1 VNPDAALS
9 KLGID
14 PAQVSKGVRA
24 EDPFLVATRLAM
36 NGFRVLP
43 THARNKVPCICEW
56 PERATT
62 DLARLAQWK
71 VRFHSPSWSILTGRE
86 NGVWLIDIDGAKGRA
101 DLARLESELGPL
113 PITWTSTSGRVGGG
127 EHRWFKPTPNIE
139 DLRTASHVLGCAIDV
154 RGWHGHAVLP
164 GSLHKSGVRY
174 CWADEHAPDECELA
188 ELPQAWV
195 DALPK
200 RNATGVATRVRS
212 DKISAVQP
220 RAKIAHDA
228 GSSVLGDGPDGGGF
242 HGPINAI
249 AIRYFSTAGVD
260 ASPEKLKE
268 SLRKLIAAAPKTIG
282 RSSEEINRYLSD
294 DYLADAIGSACSYV
308 KENNKC

>member
-43 THARNKVPCICEW
+43 THARNKVPCIREW

-62 DLARLAQWK
+62 NIARLAEWK
-71 VRFHSPSWSILTGRE
+71 VRFNSPSWSILTGRD
-86 NGVWLIDIDGAKGRA
+86 NGVWLIDIDGAQGRA
-101 DLARLESELGPL
+101 DLAKLERELGPL

-127 EHRWFKPTPNIE
+127 EHRWFKPASNTE
-139 DLRTASHVLGCAIDV
+139 DLRTASHILGCAIDV

-174 CWADEHAPDECELA
+174 CWADGRAPDECELA
-188 ELPQAWV
+188 DLPQAWV

-200 RNATGVATRVRS
+200 RNTTGVATRLRP
-212 DKISAVQP
+212 DKISAAQP
-220 RAKIAHDA
+220 RAKIAHDT
-228 GSSVLGDGPDGGGF
+228 GSSVLGDGPGGGGF

-249 AIRYFSTAGVD
+249 AIRYFSTAGAD
-260 ASPEKLKE
+260 ASLEKLYE
-268 SLRKLIAAAPKTIG
+268 SLRKLIASAPKSID
-282 RSSEEINRYLSD
+282 RSTEEINRYLSD

>member
-113 PITWTSTSGRVGGG
+113 PIVGLSLLL
-127 EHRWFKPTPNIE
+127 I
-139 DLRTASHVLGCAIDV
+139 LRTSEPPRTFWVAQLTFAGGMGTRFCREAFTS
-154 RGWHGHAVLP
+154 
-164 GSLHKSGVRY
+164 
-174 CWADEHAPDECELA
+174 
-188 ELPQAWV
+188 QAC
-195 DALPK
+195 
-200 RNATGVATRVRS
+200 G
-212 DKISAVQP
+212 
-220 RAKIAHDA
+220 
-228 GSSVLGDGPDGGGF
+228 
-242 HGPINAI
+242 
-249 AIRYFSTAGVD
+249 TAGRM
-260 ASPEKLKE
+260 ST
-268 SLRKLIAAAPKTIG
+268 LRTNA
-282 RSSEEINRYLSD
+282 N
-294 DYLADAIGSACSYV
+294 
-308 KENNKC
+308 